1 LWYIYSIG
9 NREQTTIQE
18 EKMTNLEKAEKLETL
33 GGTRWQKNGNDR
45 VYFNA
50 KMLSSVSGVSEQN
63 IQYQI
68 DLRGGDSYYDVV
80 TGTVKNMPATDDF
93 KLFVLPALKRIFA

>member
-1 LWYIYSIG
+1 
-9 NREQTTIQE
+9 
-18 EKMTNLEKAEKLETL
+18 MTNLEKAAKLETI
-33 GGTRWQKNGNDR
+33 GGTRWQKSGNDR

-50 KMLSSVSGVSEQN
+50 KMLSNISGVSEQN

-80 TGTVKNMPATDDF
+80 SGTVKNMPATDDF
-93 KLFVLPALKRIFA
+93 KNTILPALKRIFA

>member
-1 LWYIYSIG
+1 
-9 NREQTTIQE
+9 
-18 EKMTNLEKAEKLETL
+18 MTNLEKAEKLESI

-50 KMLSSVSGVSEQN
+50 KMLSSISGVSEQC

-80 TGTVKNMPATDDF
+80 TGTAKNIPATDEF
-93 KLFVLPALKRIFA
+93 KNTVLPALKRIFA